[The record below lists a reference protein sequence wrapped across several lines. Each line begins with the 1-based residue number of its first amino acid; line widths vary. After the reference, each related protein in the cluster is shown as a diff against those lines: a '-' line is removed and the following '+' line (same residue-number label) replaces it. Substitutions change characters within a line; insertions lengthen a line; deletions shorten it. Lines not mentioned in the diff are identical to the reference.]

1 MKKIRSSS
9 NIVALAMLFI
19 AGIVAIVPYL
29 TANTLHSGVDMSF
42 HLNRIYDL
50 AQNIKNGNYFSYIE
64 TYANNQV
71 GVPINMVYGAL
82 PLYPFSLMLNI
93 FSNKIIAIY
102 LGYLVIVWISLMISY
117 YVGLKYWQKDEK
129 RAILFAVVYVL
140 STYNF
145 SWMFGTFDLGQVSGY
160 VFLPLIV
167 YGTYSIFYRSSRE
180 WWLLSIGMIGLI
192 YSHMLSTLI
201 YSFLVG
207 VLVIIALFTAP
218 DFWKKIKYFLYAVMV
233 SLLGTAFYW
242 STLYC
247 VYNSNKLFIT
257 KSNGIPTAGLK
268 FGDAILS
275 IFNNDG
281 SIGVLLGV
289 LLIIGLV
296 LWKKQNAEAKVAAV
310 IGIVFL
316 LATTNIFDFA
326 WNFINKTPLTI
337 IQWPGR
343 LLCVVNFFIAVF
355 ATETL
360 FILISESKHKNKGY
374 ILSVIIAIFVVL
386 SNSYTFLNTH
396 QQQPVVNYE
405 PSVQKQLPFTDY
417 QITSNVGFN
426 YLVTG
431 YNQGVG
437 SIDYW
442 PEISMKDGS
451 VVREIVQHIAII
463 NTKKVKLQPISIT
476 DGINYQLTTNKKDS
490 SVDLPFLNYN
500 SYEIQVDGRKEN
512 YFKTRRGT
520 IGVKISK
527 IGQHEIKIKYVV
539 PKMVKAAM
547 IISWLTVILLLL
559 FGIIRLLFRNTAFYK
574 KRPNL

>member
-1 MKKIRSSS
+1 MKKLRSSS
-9 NIVALAMLFI
+9 NIVALAILFI
-19 AGIVAIVPYL
+19 TGIVAMVPYFA
-29 TANTLHSGVDMSF
+29 ANSLHSGVDMSF

-50 AQNIKNGNYFSYIE
+50 AQNIRNGNYFSYIE

-71 GVPINMVYGAL
+71 GAPINMVYGAL
-82 PLYPFSLMLNI
+82 PLYPFAVMLNI

-117 YVGLKYWQKDEK
+117 YVGLKYWQKDK
-129 RAILFAVVYVL
+129 KKAILFAVVYVL

-167 YGTYSIFYRSSRE
+167 YGTYSIFYCPSRE

-207 VLVIIALFTAP
+207 MLVIIALFTAP
-218 DFWKKIKYFLYAVMV
+218 DFWKKIKYFLYAVIV

-242 STLYC
+242 STLYG
-247 VYNSNKLFIT
+247 VYSSNKLFIT
-257 KSNGIPTAGLK
+257 KSNDIPTAGLK
-268 FGDAILS
+268 FGDAILN

-296 LWKKQNAEAKVAAV
+296 LWKKQNVEAKVAAV

-326 WNFINKTPLTI
+326 WNFINKTPLII

-343 LLCVVNFFIAVF
+343 LLGVVNFFIAIF

-360 FILISESKHKNKGY
+360 FILISESKRKNKGH

-396 QQQPVVNYE
+396 QQQPVVDYE

-442 PEISMKDGS
+442 PEISMKDES
-451 VVREIVQHIAII
+451 VVREIMQHMAII
-463 NTKKVKLQPISIT
+463 NTKKVKLQPTSIT
-476 DGINYQLTTNKKDS
+476 DGINYQLTTNKKGS

-512 YFKTRRGT
+512 YFKTSRGT
-520 IGVKISK
+520 IGVKINK
-527 IGQHEIKIKYVV
+527 AGQHEIKIKYVV
-539 PKMVKAAM
+539 PKMMKAAM
-547 IISWLTVILLLL
+547 VVSWLTVILLLL
-559 FGIIRLLFRNTAFYK
+559 FGIIRLLFRNTALYK
-574 KRPNL
+574 K

>member
-1 MKKIRSSS
+1 
-9 NIVALAMLFI
+9 
-19 AGIVAIVPYL
+19 
-29 TANTLHSGVDMSF
+29 
-42 HLNRIYDL
+42 
-50 AQNIKNGNYFSYIE
+50 
-64 TYANNQV
+64 
-71 GVPINMVYGAL
+71 
-82 PLYPFSLMLNI
+82 
-93 FSNKIIAIY
+93 
-102 LGYLVIVWISLMISY
+102 
-117 YVGLKYWQKDEK
+117 
-129 RAILFAVVYVL
+129 
-140 STYNF
+140 
-145 SWMFGTFDLGQVSGY
+145 
-160 VFLPLIV
+160 
-167 YGTYSIFYRSSRE
+167 
-180 WWLLSIGMIGLI
+180 
-192 YSHMLSTLI
+192 MLSTLI

-527 IGQHEIKIKYVV
+527 TGQHEIKIKYVV

>member
-1 MKKIRSSS
+1 MKKLRSSS
-9 NIVALAMLFI
+9 NIVALAILFI
-19 AGIVAIVPYL
+19 TGIVVMVPYL
-29 TANTLHSGVDMSF
+29 TANALHSGVDMSF

-71 GVPINMVYGAL
+71 GAPINMVYGAL
-82 PLYPFSLMLNI
+82 PLYPFAIMLNI

-140 STYNF
+140 SIYNF

-207 VLVIIALFTAP
+207 VLVIVALFTAP
-218 DFWKKIKYFLYAVMV
+218 DFWKKIKYFLYAVIS

-242 STLYC
+242 STLYS
-247 VYNSNKLFIT
+247 VYSSNKLSIT

-268 FGDAILS
+268 FGDAILN

-343 LLCVVNFFIAVF
+343 LLCVVNFFTAVF

-386 SNSYTFLNTH
+386 SNSYTFLNTR
-396 QQQPVVNYE
+396 QQQPVVNYK

-451 VVREIVQHIAII
+451 VVREIMQHIAII

-527 IGQHEIKIKYVV
+527 TGQHEIKIKYVV
-539 PKMVKAAM
+539 SKMVKAAKVV
-547 IISWLTVILLLL
+547 SWLTVILLLL
-559 FGIIRLLFRNTAFYK
+559 FGIIRPLFRNTVFYK
-574 KRPNL
+574 K